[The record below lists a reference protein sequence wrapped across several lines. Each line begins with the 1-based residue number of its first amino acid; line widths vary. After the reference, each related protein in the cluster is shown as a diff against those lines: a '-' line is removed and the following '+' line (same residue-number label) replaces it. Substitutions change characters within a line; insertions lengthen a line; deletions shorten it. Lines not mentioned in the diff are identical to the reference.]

1 VADETEADAEEA
13 ADDKAAV
20 VDAAVLATAAV
31 PVVEE
36 PVEAVD
42 GDVELVLPV
51 QPALAG
57 WKLKKGTVSM
67 ATRV

>member
-31 PVVEE
+31 PVPVPVPVPVVEE

-57 WKLKKGTVSM
+57 
-67 ATRV
+67 